1 MPDPSELLGPYTTR
15 RTPKGPLGQE
25 IEPFGV
31 AAAAASAEA
40 QSKAFKE
47 LINKVSWAIG
57 STYKKRYSGKG
68 CEVTNYAR
76 MCAHA
81 ILRDHGY
88 PASKQ

>member
-1 MPDPSELLGPYTTR
+1 MPDPSEQLGPYTTR

-31 AAAAASAEA
+31 HVSLVDGGSQTEV
-40 QSKAFKE
+40 FKE
-47 LINKVSWAIG
+47 LINKLSWAIG
-57 STYKKRYSGKG
+57 STYKRRYSGKG
-68 CEVTNYAR
+68 CEVTDYAR

-88 PASKQ
+88 PAS